1 MPTATDYYSVLGI
14 SRDASAEDI
23 KKAYRKLARQWHPDV
38 NSAPDAQSKFAE
50 VSEAYE
56 VLSDPQKRERYDL
69 GGDPF
74 GGASPN
80 GFGGF
85 GGFSDIMDAFFG
97 GSGQSRGPRSRVQ
110 RGQDALIRVQVSL
123 VEAAWGVT
131 KPITLDTAVVCGT
144 CTGQGTARGS
154 QRVTC
159 TMCRGRGEVQT
170 VQNSFLGQV
179 MTTRACPQCNG
190 YGDVVSQPCT
200 DCAGEG
206 RVRTRRSVDVEI
218 PAGVAG
224 GMRLQLAEQGEC
236 GPGGGPNGDL
246 YVDVVEQ
253 QHPVFTRNGDDL
265 HCSLTVSMTAAAL
278 GSAVA
283 VETIDPDLD
292 KGGAGAGGP
301 RASVA
306 LDIKAGT
313 QPGQVLRLRG
323 KGVPKLRGVGRGDL
337 LAHVQVQIPTE
348 LTAEERGLLENF
360 AAGRSESAPRVG
372 MVLDADDNG
381 GGFFSKLKDIFS

>member
-1 MPTATDYYSVLGI
+1 MPTATDYYSVLGVG
-14 SRDASAEDI
+14 RDASADDI

-38 NSAPDAQSKFAE
+38 NNAPDAQSKFAE

-74 GGASPN
+74 GGAGGN
-80 GFGGF
+80 GFNGF

-97 GSGQSRGPRSRVQ
+97 GGQSRGPRPRVQ

-123 VEAAWGVT
+123 VEAAWGAT
-131 KPITLDTAVVCGT
+131 KTITLDTAVVCDT
-144 CTGQGTARGS
+144 CTGLGTAQGS

-179 MTTRACPQCNG
+179 MTSRACPQCNG
-190 YGDVVSQPCT
+190 YGDVVSQPCI
-200 DCAGEG
+200 DCGGEG
-206 RVRTRRSVDVEI
+206 RVRTRRNVDVEV

-224 GMRLQLAEQGEC
+224 GMRLQLAGQGEC
-236 GPGGGPNGDL
+236 GPGGGPHGDL
-246 YVDVVEQ
+246 YVDIVEQ
-253 QHPVFTRNGDDL
+253 QHPVFTRNGEDL
-265 HCSLTVSMTAAAL
+265 HCSLTIAMTAAAL
-278 GSAVA
+278 GATA
-283 VETIDPDLD
+283 TVETIDPDLD
-292 KGGAGAGGP
+292 KGGAGASGP
-301 RASVA
+301 RAA
-306 LDIKAGT
+306 LTIDIKPGT

-348 LTAEERGLLENF
+348 MSADERDLLEKF
-360 AAGRSESAPRVG
+360 AAGRSEATPRVG
-372 MVLDADDNG
+372 TVNDTDENS
-381 GGFFSKLKDIFS
+381 GGFFSKLKDMFS